1 MGERIGGADNC
12 QQKVDA
18 THSDVE
24 IYNNGSHKDQIF
36 ANLSAHC
43 FALWAKNRIRLRAWV
58 RGWGAWVGWV
68 GGRGADAPNMLCMKW
83 VGLSFPTAPS
93 SRFTLF

>member
-1 MGERIGGADNC
+1 MGERIGGADNR

-58 RGWGAWVGWV
+58 RGWGAWVG
-68 GGRGADAPNMLCMKW
+68 GGLMHPICFA
-83 VGLSFPTAPS
+83 
-93 SRFTLF
+93 